1 METVVTPNR
10 SSGHM
15 RNLFTVG
22 FLSLVLFFGGFYL
35 GYAQQPASLKIKSV
49 LNQESPTMPIDV
61 ADFEPFWK
69 VWNMLNEKYPD
80 AKNVS
85 NQERIYGA
93 IQGLVASTKD
103 PYTMF
108 FPPDES
114 KIFNE
119 EVSGSFSGI
128 GVEIG
133 VKDGLLVVISPLKG
147 SPAELAGI
155 KAGDAF
161 FQIDG
166 FTVSDMTIDESIKH
180 IRGEKGTQVT
190 VTVMRK
196 GESRPLDIVVT
207 RDTISIPTID
217 EIDLGDT
224 YLISLYNFN
233 ASSSELMHKALV
245 NAKQKNKKNI
255 ILDLRGNPGG
265 YLDSAVSLASELL
278 PEGDVVVTENYGENK
293 KPLVH
298 RSSGYGTI
306 PTTVKIV
313 VLLDEG
319 SASASEIVAGALQDH
334 KRATIIG
341 QKSFGKGSVQELLS
355 VTNETSIKI
364 TIANWLTPN
373 GNTISKKGITPDI
386 EVKQD
391 EVSGGVENDAM
402 ISRALQFF
410 ATGK

>member
-1 METVVTPNR
+1 MDTQKPV
-10 SSGHM
+10 SSHGHI
-15 RNLFTVG
+15 RNLFIVG
-22 FLSLVLFFGGFYL
+22 FFSLVLFFGGFYL
-35 GYAQQPASLKIKSV
+35 GYAEQPASVKIKNI
-49 LNQESPTMPIDV
+49 LNQESPTIPTDN
-61 ADFEPFWK
+61 ADFESFWK
-69 VWNMLNEKYPD
+69 VWNLLNEKYPD

-108 FPPDES
+108 FPPDEA
-114 KIFNE
+114 KMFNE

-133 VKDGLLVVISPLKG
+133 VKDGVLVVISPLKG
-147 SPAELAGI
+147 SPAEVAGI

-161 FQIDG
+161 YKIDG
-166 FTVSDMTIDESIKH
+166 LTVSDMTIDESIKH

-190 VTVMRK
+190 VTVIRK
-196 GESRPLDIVVT
+196 GIAKPIDIVVT

-217 EIDLGDT
+217 ETDLGDT

-233 ASSSELMHKALV
+233 ASSAELLHKALV
-245 NAKQKNKKNI
+245 NVKQKNKKNI

-265 YLDSAVSLASELL
+265 YLDAAVSLVSEFL
-278 PEGDVVVTENYGENK
+278 PEGDVVVTEDYGQNK
-293 KPLVH
+293 KPFIH

-306 PTTVKIV
+306 PQTVKIAI
-313 VLLDEG
+313 LLDEG

-334 KRATIIG
+334 NRAVIIG
-341 QKSFGKGSVQELLS
+341 EKSFGKGSVQELLP
-355 VTNETSIKI
+355 VTKDTSIKI

-373 GNTISKKGITPDI
+373 GNTISKKGITPNI
-386 EVKQD
+386 EVKQSD
-391 EVSGGVENDAM
+391 TKQSIADDAT

-410 ATGK
+410 TTGK

>member
-1 METVVTPNR
+1 MEIVTPNR
-10 SSGHM
+10 SYKHV

-22 FLSLVLFFGGFYL
+22 FLAVVLFFGGFYL
-35 GYAQQPASLKIKSV
+35 GYAEQPSSGKISSI
-49 LNQESPTMPIDV
+49 LNQASASAPTDT

-69 VWNMLNEKYPD
+69 VWNLINEKYPN

-85 NQERIYGA
+85 NQERVYGA

-114 KIFNE
+114 KAFNE

-133 VKDGLLVVISPLKG
+133 VKDGLLAVIAPLKG
-147 SPAELAGI
+147 SPAETAGL
-155 KAGDAF
+155 KAGDIF
-161 FQIDG
+161 FKIDG
-166 FTVSDMTIDESIKH
+166 LTVADMTIDESIKH

-190 VTVMRK
+190 ITVMRK
-196 GESRPLDIVVT
+196 GQAKPLDLVVT

-217 EIDLGDT
+217 EVDLGET

-233 ASSSELMHKALV
+233 ASSAELMHKALI
-245 NAKQKNKKNI
+245 NAKQKDKKNI

-265 YLDSAVSLASELL
+265 YLDAAVSIASELL
-278 PEGDVVVTENYGENK
+278 PEGDIIVTEDYGESK

-306 PTTVKIV
+306 STNVKMV
-313 VLLDEG
+313 VLLDQG

-334 KRATIIG
+334 NRATVIG
-341 QKSFGKGSVQELLS
+341 EKSFGKGSVQELLPITDDTS
-355 VTNETSIKI
+355 VKI

-373 GNTISKKGITPDI
+373 GNTISKKGITPNI

-391 EVSGGVENDAM
+391 DTKQTIANDTT
-402 ISRALQFF
+402 ISRALQFLT
-410 ATGK
+410 TGK